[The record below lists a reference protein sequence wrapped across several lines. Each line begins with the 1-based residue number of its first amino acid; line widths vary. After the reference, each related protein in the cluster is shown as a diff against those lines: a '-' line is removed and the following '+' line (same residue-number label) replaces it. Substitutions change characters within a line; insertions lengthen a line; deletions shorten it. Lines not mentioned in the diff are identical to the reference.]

1 MDEPV
6 NDVGKFLLSDEES
19 KSNNT
24 LQFQEES
31 HNNLF
36 QYGYQKYYY
45 QHFQDNQNISL
56 IDEEQLYESPNPE
69 EKYAELNTI
78 IPNIIDNQRSDASFN
93 EINKIQIIGH
103 TKSTTFITKKR
114 GRKNVKSNEKGVHTK
129 YFPDNRRESY
139 WRLFMSYILMLANS
153 FSCPYKMDSPN
164 FIQQY
169 GGNSIVENEKFLKV
183 KIYQYFSY
191 NTFFND
197 GKNHRKIGDRNL
209 EIIKKMVFEQKNQ
222 TYIAIM
228 KSTIEELFEIFKN
241 NKKYITKNGRI
252 YDLPN
257 FKTIDDAF
265 IEIQNNLEKDNILSA
280 DQIQDELNRVITL
293 VHYIKIK
300 GKEIKRKINAS
311 NKINYIKITE
321 LED

>member
-1 MDEPV
+1 MDESV
-6 NDVGKFLLSDEES
+6 NEFGKYFLSDKKI
-19 KSNNT
+19 KSNDI
-24 LQFQEES
+24 LQVQEENQ
-31 HNNLF
+31 NNLF

-45 QHFQDNQNISL
+45 PLFQYNQNISL
-56 IDEEQLYESPNPE
+56 IDEEQLDESPNPE
-69 EKYAELNTI
+69 EKYAEQNTI
-78 IPNIIDNQRSDASFN
+78 IPYIINNQRNETPSN
-93 EINKIQIIGH
+93 EINQIQIIGH

-139 WRLFMSYILMLANS
+139 WRLFMSYILLLANS
-153 FSCPYKMDSPN
+153 FSSPYKIDSTN

-197 GKNHRKIGDRNL
+197 GKNHRKRGDRNL

-228 KSTIEELFEIFKN
+228 KSTIEEMFEIFKII
-241 NKKYITKNGRI
+241 K
-252 YDLPN
+252 
-257 FKTIDDAF
+257 
-265 IEIQNNLEKDNILSA
+265 NILLKMEEYM
-280 DQIQDELNRVITL
+280 IYLILKLLMTL
-293 VHYIKIK
+293 LKKFKI
-300 GKEIKRKINAS
+300 I
-311 NKINYIKITE
+311 
-321 LED
+321 